1 MGMAASQARLLSMT
15 ARISNN
21 EFEQQAVAHSK
32 QRLAENS
39 SRINDEYLDALNQTK
54 YQVLTGYNGT
64 EACYADVTYKQ
75 LTDCNSVAS
84 GKQYLV
90 KDNSGK
96 VLVAENIAAAFEAGN
111 GDFNIFLKQLGLT
124 QSDIDVTKYAN
135 AENSIHDA
143 WDKYLNSVGKSIY
156 DMNGNTEEHPEYKG
170 EHILGFGFASFSNS
184 SLDGYATYNSA
195 YATSEDTTSRN
206 LFKDSNGYY
215 FNRYTVE
222 ARQYE
227 NEDNELVTG
236 VFYQTAEQEGTDN
249 YTQLLDVTYNSA
261 TNKYTY
267 TNNAGELVETDVL
280 YASERPDGSADLSEN
295 QKNYLTK
302 VGSGYVSESGF
313 TYNVK
318 DEAKALNYEG
328 TTQAQRELYDYAV
341 AITEAYYNNSNS
353 HTSSE
358 LKYDAQKVSYYKNIF
373 NEMRTCGYTTLAE
386 SFSDKLSQTEKSETM
401 SSENKVF
408 QDAEWMVKQ
417 LKAGKLVISYYS
429 VAEKSFIGTS
439 LDDDESITE
448 KEDKAKINIAQ
459 QEYTS
464 AMDRIE
470 RQDKQF
476 DMQLNKLE
484 SEHTA
489 LQTEYEQVQKIISKN
504 VEKSFNIFN
513 A

>member
-1 MGMAASQARLLSMT
+1 MAASQARLLSMT

-39 SRINDEYLDALNQTK
+39 SRINDDYLDALNQTK
-54 YQVLTGYNGT
+54 YQLLTGYNGS
-64 EACYADVTYKQ
+64 EACYADVTYTQ
-75 LTDCNSVAS
+75 LTGFNSVAS

-90 KDNSGK
+90 KDNTGK
-96 VLVAENIAAAFEAGN
+96 VLVSQKIAEAFEKDN
-111 GDFNIFLKQLGLT
+111 GDFNKFLRNLGLT
-124 QSDIDVTKYAN
+124 QSDIDVTKYAT
-135 AENSIHDA
+135 AEDAIHNA

-156 DMNGNTEEHPEYKG
+156 DVKGNAPDNVEYKG
-170 EHILGFGFASFSNS
+170 EHILGFGFTSFSNTT
-184 SLDGYATYNSA
+184 LDGYPTYNSA
-195 YATSEDTTSRN
+195 YASSDETVSRN
-206 LFKDSNGYY
+206 LFKDNQGGYY
-215 FNRYTVE
+215 FNRYAVE
-222 ARQYE
+222 TREYQDE
-227 NEDNELVTG
+227 NNETVTG
-236 VFYQTAEQEGTDN
+236 VFYQTAEQEGTDQ
-249 YTQLLDVTYNSA
+249 YTQLLDVTYDAS
-261 TNKYTY
+261 TQEFTY
-267 TNNAGELVETDVL
+267 INNAGEEVKTKTL

-302 VGSGYVSESGF
+302 MGANYVSESGF
-313 TYNVK
+313 TYTVT
-318 DEAKALNYEG
+318 DQPKALNFEG
-328 TTQAQRELYDYAV
+328 TTQAQRDLYDYAV

-353 HTSSE
+353 QTSAN
-358 LKYDAQKVSYYKNIF
+358 LKYDAQQVSYYRNIF
-373 NEMRTCGYTTLAE
+373 NEMRTCGYTTLDK
-386 SFSDKLSQTEKSETM
+386 SFSDKLSQTEASATM

-429 VAEKSFIGTS
+429 TAEKSFIGTT

-448 KEDKAKINIAQ
+448 KEDKAAIAIAQ

-470 RQDKQF
+470 HQDKQF

-489 LQTEYEQVQKIISKN
+489 LQTEYEQVAKIISKN